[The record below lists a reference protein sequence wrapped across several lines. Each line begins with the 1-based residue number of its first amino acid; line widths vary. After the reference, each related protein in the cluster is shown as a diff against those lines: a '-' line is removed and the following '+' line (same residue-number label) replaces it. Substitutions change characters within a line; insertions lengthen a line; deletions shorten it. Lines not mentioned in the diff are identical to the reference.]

1 MKKLK
6 TLFSITLI
14 IDILA
19 TAPLFLMIFIPAM
32 KEEMVYSQFLG
43 MAENELAKEIS
54 DLFHF
59 VFTFIAAAMVIAV
72 AASIRIAVLEA
83 AKTAAMLL
91 FIIHSGWVLPDW
103 VNLVMGSAHPPVPI
117 MLLSTIPVI
126 ALAYGWKKGKFNEP
140 YSVLVSGLKIALD
153 TKQNNQLPWRSFDWQ
168 PFCN

>member
-6 TLFSITLI
+6 TLFTITLV

-19 TAPLFLMIFIPAM
+19 IAPLFLMMFIPAM
-32 KEEMVYSQFLG
+32 KEEMVYSQFSG
-43 MAENELAKEIS
+43 MNENELAKEIS

-59 VFTFIAAAMVIAV
+59 VFTFIAVAMVIAV

-91 FIIHSGWVLPDW
+91 FIVHLGWVLPDW
-103 VNLVMGSAHPPVPI
+103 VNLVMGGAHPPISV

-126 ALAYGWKKGKFNEP
+126 ALAYGWKKGE
-140 YSVLVSGLKIALD
+140 I
-153 TKQNNQLPWRSFDWQ
+153 
-168 PFCN
+168 

>member
-6 TLFSITLI
+6 TLFTITLV

-19 TAPLFLMIFIPAM
+19 IAPLFLMIFIPAM
-32 KEEMVYSQFLG
+32 KEEMVYSQFSG
-43 MAENELAKEIS
+43 MTENELAKEVS

-59 VFTFIAAAMVIAV
+59 VFTFIAVAMVTAV

-91 FIIHSGWVLPDW
+91 FIVHLGWVLPDW
-103 VNLVMGSAHPPVPI
+103 VNLVMGGAHPPISV

-126 ALAYGWKKGKFNEP
+126 ALAYGWKKGE
-140 YSVLVSGLKIALD
+140 I
-153 TKQNNQLPWRSFDWQ
+153 
-168 PFCN
+168 

>member
-6 TLFSITLI
+6 TLFTVTLV

-19 TAPLFLMIFIPAM
+19 ITPLFLMLFSPTM
-32 KEEMVYSQFLG
+32 KEEMVYSQFSG

-59 VFTFIAAAMVIAV
+59 VFTFIATAMVIAV

-91 FIIHSGWVLPDW
+91 FIVHLGWVLPDW
-103 VNLVMGSAHPPVPI
+103 VNLTMGEAHPPIPV

-126 ALAYGWKKGKFNEP
+126 ALAYGWKKGE
-140 YSVLVSGLKIALD
+140 I
-153 TKQNNQLPWRSFDWQ
+153 
-168 PFCN
+168 

>member
-6 TLFSITLI
+6 TLFTITLV
-14 IDILA
+14 IDVLA
-19 TAPLFLMIFIPAM
+19 IAPLFLMMFVPAM
-32 KEEMVYSQFLG
+32 KEEMVYSQFSG

-59 VFTFIAAAMVIAV
+59 VFTFIAIAMVIAV

-91 FIIHSGWVLPDW
+91 FIIHFGWVLPDW
-103 VNLVMGSAHPPVPI
+103 INLAMGGAHPPIPV

-126 ALAYGWKKGKFNEP
+126 TLAYGWKKGE
-140 YSVLVSGLKIALD
+140 I
-153 TKQNNQLPWRSFDWQ
+153 
-168 PFCN
+168 

>member
-6 TLFSITLI
+6 TLFTITLV

-19 TAPLFLMIFIPAM
+19 IVPLFLMMFIPAM
-32 KEEMVYSQFLG
+32 KEEMVYSQFSG
-43 MAENELAKEIS
+43 MTENELAKEIS

-59 VFTFIAAAMVIAV
+59 VFTFIAVAMVIAV

-91 FIIHSGWVLPDW
+91 FIVHLGWVLPDW
-103 VNLVMGSAHPPVPI
+103 VNLVMGGAHPPISV

-126 ALAYGWKKGKFNEP
+126 TLAYGWKKGE
-140 YSVLVSGLKIALD
+140 I
-153 TKQNNQLPWRSFDWQ
+153 
-168 PFCN
+168 

>member
-1 MKKLK
+1 MKKIK
-6 TLFSITLI
+6 TLFTITLV

-19 TAPLFLMIFIPAM
+19 VTPLFLMMFIPTM
-32 KEEMVYSQFLG
+32 KEEMVYSQFSG

-59 VFTFIAAAMVIAV
+59 VFTFIATAMVIAV

-91 FIIHSGWVLPDW
+91 FIVHLGWVLPDW
-103 VNLVMGSAHPPVPI
+103 VNLIMGGAHPPIAV

-126 ALAYGWKKGKFNEP
+126 ALAYGWKKGE
-140 YSVLVSGLKIALD
+140 I
-153 TKQNNQLPWRSFDWQ
+153 
-168 PFCN
+168 

>member
-6 TLFSITLI
+6 TLFTVTLV

-19 TAPLFLMIFIPAM
+19 VTPLFLMMFSPTM
-32 KEEMVYSQFLG
+32 KEEMVYSQFSG

-59 VFTFIAAAMVIAV
+59 VFTFIAVAMVIVV
-72 AASIRIAVLEA
+72 AASIRIEVLEA

-91 FIIHSGWVLPDW
+91 FIVHLGWVLPDW
-103 VNLVMGSAHPPVPI
+103 VNLVMGGAHPPISV

-126 ALAYGWKKGKFNEP
+126 ALAYGWKKGE
-140 YSVLVSGLKIALD
+140 I
-153 TKQNNQLPWRSFDWQ
+153 
-168 PFCN
+168 

>member
-6 TLFSITLI
+6 TLFTITLV
-14 IDILA
+14 IDIFA
-19 TAPLFLMIFIPAM
+19 IAPLFLMMFIPAM
-32 KEEMVYSQFLG
+32 KEEMVYSQFSG

-59 VFTFIAAAMVIAV
+59 VFTFIGVAMVIAV

-91 FIIHSGWVLPDW
+91 FIVHLGWILPDW
-103 VNLVMGSAHPPVPI
+103 VNLVMGGAHPPISV

-126 ALAYGWKKGKFNEP
+126 ALAYGWKKGE
-140 YSVLVSGLKIALD
+140 I
-153 TKQNNQLPWRSFDWQ
+153 
-168 PFCN
+168 